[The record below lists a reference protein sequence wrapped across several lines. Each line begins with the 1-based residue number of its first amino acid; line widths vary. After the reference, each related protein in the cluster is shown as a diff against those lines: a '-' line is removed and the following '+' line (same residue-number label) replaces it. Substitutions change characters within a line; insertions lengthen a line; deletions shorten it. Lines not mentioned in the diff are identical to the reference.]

1 MSSLEEKYLNYLEY
15 KNSDNE
21 YKLTENGYEL
31 FENNKKSI
39 LQSVKDYTTN
49 TLQTYKDI
57 GGKIKYY
64 NDEIGTGILRGG
76 TKLVESVGGL
86 GLATLEKLD
95 LASEGSVQKF
105 GDFFAKEIYPRIGET
120 ETLAGGF
127 AEGISQFL
135 TPGLGYYKLF
145 GTLIK
150 AKGVMPFITRALS
163 AEAATVGTAQVPMD
177 PNFVSFVSEM
187 FGIDTTQAESLSK
200 ELFNYIATPETEYN
214 ADTVFKEKMK
224 AIIGDSALGPL
235 GEGIMLFGKLFKGM
249 KEQPEIVKELNNSI
263 NLSGGSA
270 MNPEGPLAKEIEEGT
285 FSYKAELEGPE
296 RFDTVMIM
304 DSIEPVIIGTG
315 KNNKVK
321 VEDIINHF
329 DQAPKLD
336 IKNPDDFKLMVD
348 QGVKEVTYQLD
359 QKITGAGWYDKDIK
373 IAMEKLDEINP
384 KFKGNDQIKDM
395 VVFLTA
401 IASPGQNVGMD
412 FKVAAQIADIYLD
425 TGKFPTTNP
434 NSLRNADDVMVKLGK
449 AEIGEEKG
457 WTQRSHLKGQ
467 IEFVQK
473 YVDANGLDAFLEF
486 LHTPTTRRALNELR
500 KSYGM
505 KPIAGALDKE
515 IYGADMFGPKV
526 SKFMQ
531 SLMGTSDEA
540 VPDIWFTRGFNRKS
554 GNVYTIKKDG
564 VKASADQP
572 RNLAERQIMDNYV
585 NEIRI
590 QLENS
595 IGIKLNN
602 RDTQAVLWY
611 FEQGLY
617 TKLGVKSEPKSYAD
631 AATTI
636 IERKANDI
644 EGGFSQGDVN
654 NVESKEIKNF
664 ATENEYKS
672 LKKTKP
678 NKEFDEIINGT
689 LPHQDLVVF
698 KPNTPIRVK
707 TAYFKITDDP
717 DGLMSIQENVVGA
730 DIYNKYVDINKSEK
744 KLNAFMTYAAKN
756 YNEDDFETIMK
767 KAGIDEDTYE
777 DYMSAYIYNREI
789 LE

>member
-1 MSSLEEKYLNYLEY
+1 MSSLEEKYLNYLEF

-21 YKLTENGYEL
+21 YKLTEDGYVL
-31 FENNKKSI
+31 FENNKKGFF
-39 LQSVKDYTTN
+39 QYAKDYAKD
-49 TLQTYKDI
+49 TLQTYKDV
-57 GGKIKYY
+57 GNTVLKY
-64 NDEIGTGILRGG
+64 NNEIGTGIARGG
-76 TKLVESVGGL
+76 TKLVESIGGL

-105 GDFFAKEIYPRIGET
+105 GDFFAKEVYPRIGET

-145 GTLIK
+145 NTLIK
-150 AKGVMPFITRALS
+150 AKGVMPFVSRALA
-163 AEAATVGTAQVPMD
+163 AEAATVGTAQVPLD
-177 PNFVSFVSEM
+177 PNFTGFIAEM
-187 FGIDTTQAESLSK
+187 FGIDTTQAESLSG
-200 ELFNYIATPETEYN
+200 EIFNYIATPETEYN

-224 AIIGDSALGPL
+224 AIIGDSALGPV
-235 GEGIMLFGKLFKGM
+235 GEGVMLLGKLFKGL
-249 KEQPEIVKELNNSI
+249 KKQPEIVEELNNNI
-263 NLSGGSA
+263 NLSAGSA
-270 MNPEGPLAKEIEEGT
+270 MNPDGPLAKEIDDGS
-285 FSYKAELEGPE
+285 FSYKSELEGPE
-296 RFDTVMIM
+296 KFDTVMIM

-336 IKNPDDFKLMVD
+336 IKNPDDFQLMVD

-384 KFKGNDQIKDM
+384 KFKGNDNIKDL
-395 VVFLTA
+395 VVFFTA

-434 NSLRNADDVMVKLGK
+434 NSLRNADDVMVLLGR
-449 AEIGEEKG
+449 ADIGEEKG

-486 LHTPTTRRALNELR
+486 IHTPTTRRAINELR
-500 KSYGM
+500 ASFGM
-505 KPIAGALDKE
+505 KKIAGALDKE

-564 VKASADQP
+564 TKASADQP
-572 RNLAERQIMDNYV
+572 RNLAEREIMDNYI
-585 NEIRI
+585 EQIRI
-590 QLENS
+590 QLENTM
-595 IGIKLNN
+595 GIKLNA

-631 AATTI
+631 AAETI
-636 IERKANDI
+636 IAKKADDI
-644 EGGFSQGDVN
+644 EGGFSQGDVS
-654 NVESKEIKNF
+654 NVKSKKNKNKKRYIV
-664 ATENEYKS
+664 NEDLDLDTGDLYGIDA
-672 LKKTKP
+672 
-678 NKEFDEIINGT
+678 DEIDEFNKG
-689 LPHQDLVVF
+689 
-698 KPNTPIRVK
+698 VK
-707 TAYFKITDDP
+707 
-717 DGLMSIQENVVGA
+717 
-730 DIYNKYVDINKSEK
+730 
-744 KLNAFMTYAAKN
+744 
-756 YNEDDFETIMK
+756 
-767 KAGIDEDTYE
+767 
-777 DYMSAYIYNREI
+777 
-789 LE
+789 